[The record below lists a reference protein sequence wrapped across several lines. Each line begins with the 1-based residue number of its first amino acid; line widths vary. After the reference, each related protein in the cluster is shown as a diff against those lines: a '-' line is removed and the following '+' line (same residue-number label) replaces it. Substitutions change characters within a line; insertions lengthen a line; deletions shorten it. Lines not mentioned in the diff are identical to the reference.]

1 MKEKLKILLCAVM
14 IFVFSF
20 GTCATAYAY
29 TGYPNS
35 FEKAVSIV
43 NSYYKDDLTSSTPV
57 FLYKYNNSVCLLYL
71 PSKCVN
77 GDSAQIAKFANGSID
92 FRVDRESMIG
102 YQFDPVNMY
111 SKPKEVFRL
120 SNVWYTVPGGVNN
133 DTKDDLIISCGVT
146 ILNPDG
152 SVFFQK
158 GTNLS
163 PNPNPETPPLT
174 PGSNTLSTMFN
185 KNSAML
191 NGVLQEIIAL
201 LPLLLPVLIT
211 FLAIRKGIKF
221 TLQTLRSS

>member
-43 NSYYKDDLTSSTPV
+43 NSYYKDDLTSSAPV
-57 FLYKYNNSVCLLYL
+57 FLYKYKNSVCLLYL

-92 FRVDRESMIG
+92 FRVDGEPMIG
-102 YQFDPVNMY
+102 YQFDSANMY

-120 SNVWYTVPGGVNN
+120 TNVWYTVPGGVNN

-163 PNPNPETPPLT
+163 PNPNPEIPPST
-174 PGSNTLSTMFN
+174 QGSNTLSNILN
-185 KNSAML
+185 KNSTML
-191 NGVLQEIIAL
+191 SGVLQEIIAL